1 MNPTLYEERTFSWKI
16 KMSQII
22 PGHNINEKMILNFD
36 QIPVGFTSPNLTTCT
51 DKISGYMSLN
61 EKLDRFVNELFDI
74 ELY

>member
-36 QIPVGFTSPNLTTCT
+36 
-51 DKISGYMSLN
+51 
-61 EKLDRFVNELFDI
+61 
-74 ELY
+74 